1 MNGRI
6 TKVVF
11 DSDFINY
18 KPTSTD
24 HWFYCCPQIK
34 SIVGLQY
41 LNTEQ
46 VTDMSYMFYNCYA
59 LEELDLSNFNTA
71 NVTSMFRMFYYCSAL
86 TSLDVSGFNV
96 AEVTV
101 MTGMFGSCSNLT
113 TIYCNDDWNSNTLD
127 NSSNMFQGCTK
138 LKGAVAFD
146 ANKVDVT
153 MANPTTGYFTKD
165 DSGISQVEVSGE
177 ATIEEI
183 YTINSVRHSKL
194 QQGLNIVRMSD
205 GTIRKIIRK

>member
-1 MNGRI
+1 M
-6 TKVVF
+6 VF
-11 DSDFINY
+11 DSSFKNY
-18 KPTSTD
+18 KPTSTKY
-24 HWFYCCPQIK
+24 WFYNCFT
-34 SIVGLQY
+34 LQTIEGTEN
-41 LNTEQ
+41 LNTEE
-46 VTDMSYMFYNCYA
+46 VTDMGGMFCGCK
-59 LEELDLSNFNTA
+59 ELTSIDLSDFNTA

-183 YTINSVRHSKL
+183 YTINGVRHSEL